1 MSHPLDISY
10 QRSIMGV
17 GNGNLGFVDKQNKKE
32 ARMNLTVR
40 SKRAYVDPFLKVGLE
55 ATLARGALPQYTEGM
70 KDFLERVPPEA
81 EDWKKMIH
89 RAKSGVRGSILGPQ
103 PYQETKDKYY
113 SPLVGPEAFLGQ
125 SLRKVSFLRHITNVD
140 WWKLSFE
147 RRSQEKRSPAPWMCC
162 GRDGEKEAFGFNAEK
177 DEKKSH
183 YLSLAYPGKTGV
195 FEPLFIK
202 VVEYG
207 EAPYFLKVDAH
218 DADGGIV
225 VVEVSL
231 VSILKVPVFL
241 RV

>member
-1 MSHPLDISY
+1 MSRPLDIFY
-10 QRSIMGV
+10 QRSIIGV
-17 GNGNLGFVDKQNKKE
+17 GNGNLGFFDKQNKKE
-32 ARMNLTVR
+32 ARMKLTVR
-40 SKRAYVDPFLKVGLE
+40 SKRAYVDPVLKVGLE
-55 ATLARGALPQYTEGM
+55 ATLPINAQPKYTEVM
-70 KDFLERVPPEA
+70 KGFLCTVVPPE
-81 EDWKKMIH
+81 DWKNMIH
-89 RAKSGVRGSILGPQ
+89 RAKSGVRDSILGPQ

-113 SPLVGPEAFLGQ
+113 SPLVGPEALLGQ
-125 SLRKVSFLRHITNVD
+125 SLRKVSFLRHITNAD

-147 RRSQEKRSPAPWMCC
+147 RRSQEKRSPTPWMCC

-177 DEKKSH
+177 NEKKSH

-207 EAPYFLKVDAH
+207 EVPYFLKVEAH

-225 VVEVSL
+225 VVEVSK
-231 VSILKVPVFL
+231 VSILKAPVFL